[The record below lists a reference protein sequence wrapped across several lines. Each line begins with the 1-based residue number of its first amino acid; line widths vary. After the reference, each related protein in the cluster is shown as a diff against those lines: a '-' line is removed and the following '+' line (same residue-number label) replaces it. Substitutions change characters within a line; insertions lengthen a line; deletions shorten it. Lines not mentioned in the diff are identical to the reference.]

1 MNVVEIILPV
11 FLLILLGYAAARRG
25 MIDPQANKALGNLAF
40 KFFMPMVLF
49 TGMVNAPLHEG
60 LNLHVLLAYFIPA
73 LFIFTLINVI
83 SHRHLKRPSAYGLTA
98 SFSNNALIGLAM
110 VSGMYGE
117 SGLLVLFTLLAVHS
131 LLLFSFQSLYS
142 SFAAHEPFSTKVLL
156 ISLANPMIIGLI
168 IGTAV
173 NMTGITLPV
182 WSMKFAT
189 WLAQAALPC
198 ALIVLGANLS
208 GFRPRPNSAVIII
221 TAAKLVVMPA
231 IVLLFCLLLNV
242 GGMARGVLVLMAANP
257 CGVNVLGFA
266 RTQDE
271 TQTVSS
277 AICLTTL
284 ISIASIPLWIG
295 INSFWS

>member
-110 VSGMYGE
+110 VSGM
-117 SGLLVLFTLLAVHS
+117 
-131 LLLFSFQSLYS
+131 
-142 SFAAHEPFSTKVLL
+142 
-156 ISLANPMIIGLI
+156 
-168 IGTAV
+168 
-173 NMTGITLPV
+173 
-182 WSMKFAT
+182 
-189 WLAQAALPC
+189 
-198 ALIVLGANLS
+198 
-208 GFRPRPNSAVIII
+208 
-221 TAAKLVVMPA
+221 
-231 IVLLFCLLLNV
+231 
-242 GGMARGVLVLMAANP
+242 
-257 CGVNVLGFA
+257 
-266 RTQDE
+266 
-271 TQTVSS
+271 
-277 AICLTTL
+277 
-284 ISIASIPLWIG
+284 
-295 INSFWS
+295 